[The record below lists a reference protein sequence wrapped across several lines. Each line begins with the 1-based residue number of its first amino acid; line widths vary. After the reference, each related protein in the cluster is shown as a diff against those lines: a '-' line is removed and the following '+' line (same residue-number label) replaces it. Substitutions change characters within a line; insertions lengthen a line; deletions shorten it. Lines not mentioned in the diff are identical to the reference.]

1 MLEFFI
7 NKHFKK
13 KEESVHRNCLK
24 EDYKTANKYRIAIPH
39 FWCLEYYEGDKKMT
53 VDIDFRDVKL
63 YLSTKLITCWDV
75 PFEKEVITY
84 EDKKRII
91 RNIADELI
99 KINEPGRVILEELN
113 CE

>member
-1 MLEFFI
+1 MT
-7 NKHFKK
+7 
-13 KEESVHRNCLK
+13 
-24 EDYKTANKYRIAIPH
+24 DAYRIAIPH

-63 YLSTKLITCWDV
+63 YLNTKLITCWDV
-75 PFEKEVITY
+75 PFEKEAITN

-99 KINEPGRVILEELN
+99 KINESGRVILEDM
-113 CE
+113 